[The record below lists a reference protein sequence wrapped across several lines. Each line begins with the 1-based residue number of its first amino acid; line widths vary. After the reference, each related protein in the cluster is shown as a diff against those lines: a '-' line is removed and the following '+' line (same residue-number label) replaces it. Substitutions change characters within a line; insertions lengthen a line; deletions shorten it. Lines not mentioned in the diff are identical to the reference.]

1 LDRIPLIGQGQ
12 NVMNKFNIDK
22 YFEQFLTKNYNK
34 LETSQLFIKPT
45 KKRICKSCGKKFK
58 KRVFNRKAIKCKWC
72 YHSDNFNSCSIY
84 MLSDTI
90 KYYRKYSR
98 WIK

>member
-1 LDRIPLIGQGQ
+1 
-12 NVMNKFNIDK
+12 MNKFNIDK